1 MPDNKNNSGSQ
12 DRLRIS
18 GDQDYE
24 VRYLAEKFG
33 VLPAIVRKA
42 ISEVGNLRKD
52 VEDFITAYKKG
63 ESI

>member
-1 MPDNKNNSGSQ
+1 MSDNKNNSGSQ

-24 VRYLAEKFG
+24 VQYLAEKFG

-52 VEDFITAYKKG
+52 VEDFLTAYKKG

>member
-1 MPDNKNNSGSQ
+1 MSDNKNNSGSQ

-24 VRYLAEKFG
+24 VQYLAEKFG

-42 ISEVGNLRKD
+42 IAEVGNLRKD
-52 VEDFITAYKKG
+52 VEDFLTAYKKG